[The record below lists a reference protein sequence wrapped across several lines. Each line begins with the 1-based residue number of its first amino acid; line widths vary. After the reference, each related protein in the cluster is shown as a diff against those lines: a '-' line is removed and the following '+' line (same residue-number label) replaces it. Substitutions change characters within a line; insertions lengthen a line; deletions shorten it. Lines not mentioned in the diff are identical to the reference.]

1 MPPISVMIKPA
12 SGLCNMK
19 CDYCFYSD
27 EAKKR
32 TCETYGYMTEQ
43 TLKNVIR
50 KTIRS
55 AEYYVNYA
63 FQGGEPTLRGIEF
76 FEKAVKFQEKF
87 NKHGIAVNN
96 SIQTNGYNIN
106 EDWCKFLKN
115 NNFLVGLSID
125 GTQYT
130 HDFYRHDKNGATTF
144 DRIKKAA
151 ELMSEYSIKY
161 NILTVVNDKVASNIL
176 EIYSYYK
183 ENGWNYQQY
192 IVCLDPLDEKRGEKK
207 YALRQ
212 EQYGKFL
219 IQLFNLWYED
229 WEKNEQPYIRQFDNY
244 IAILLGYQPE
254 SCEQRG
260 TCGIQNVVEAD
271 GSVFP
276 CDFYMTDDY
285 YIGNYNYDQTETI
298 DEKRREIGF
307 VARSTNISDECREC
321 KFIKICRNG
330 CQRCRDK
337 DDITGKYR
345 NYFCESYKMFFDE
358 CLDKMEYIASY
369 IAKKN

>member
-1 MPPISVMIKPA
+1 M
-12 SGLCNMK
+12 
-19 CDYCFYSD
+19 
-27 EAKKR
+27 
-32 TCETYGYMTEQ
+32 
-43 TLKNVIR
+43 
-50 KTIRS
+50 
-55 AEYYVNYA
+55 
-63 FQGGEPTLRGIEF
+63 
-76 FEKAVKFQEKF
+76 
-87 NKHGIAVNN
+87 NN
-96 SIQTNGYNIN
+96 
-106 EDWCKFLKN
+106 
-115 NNFLVGLSID
+115 
-125 GTQYT
+125 
-130 HDFYRHDKNGATTF
+130 H
-144 DRIKKAA
+144 
-151 ELMSEYSIKY
+151 
-161 NILTVVNDKVASNIL
+161 
-176 EIYSYYK
+176 
-183 ENGWNYQQY
+183 
-192 IVCLDPLDEKRGEKK
+192 
-207 YALRQ
+207 
-212 EQYGKFL
+212 
-219 IQLFNLWYED
+219 
-229 WEKNEQPYIRQFDNY
+229 IRQFDNY